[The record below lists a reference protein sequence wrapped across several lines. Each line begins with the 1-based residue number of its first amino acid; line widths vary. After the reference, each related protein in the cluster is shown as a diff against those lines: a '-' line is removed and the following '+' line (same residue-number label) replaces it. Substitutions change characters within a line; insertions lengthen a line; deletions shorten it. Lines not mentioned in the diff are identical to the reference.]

1 MATTQIKDP
10 VHGYVEL
17 PDALVDGV
25 VDTRPFQRLRYVRQ
39 LSATHL
45 VYPGAN
51 HTRFEHSV
59 GVYHLGRTVFE
70 NLREQSY
77 FTQNASTNELAEI
90 QRTLECACLLH
101 DVGHPPFSHLSEGF
115 LDESVLRE
123 RVADV
128 GLVDAFDD
136 AGVGGAPLRSANP
149 HELLGC
155 VLIVETYGDA
165 LRAFDVDPFEVC
177 AYVLGYSLAYERGE
191 PWQYGVGA
199 QLLHSPIDVDRLD
212 YITRDNRMTGAG
224 VLSFDVERMVE
235 AYTAHPEEGLA
246 LSEKALSTIG
256 NYLEGRIALYMWVT
270 QHHKSVYANRL
281 LQALLGEYAKT
292 TGESPVTVDGVLTEE
307 LDDNAVLERL
317 RVAARD
323 APNSTL
329 ASMYER
335 FRGRQFPATCWKH
348 RIALADRIDA
358 DIDAFA
364 AWLTAEEDRLEAL
377 LADALDVPPHEVWID
392 RSYVPAYDPDE
403 LEDIPIAYGGT
414 TRSVGDWGLYGDRAF
429 DVPIPFVFVPHG
441 AKRQA
446 IRLLQ
451 AAFEHENR
459 PDGDRIRR
467 WAGVRTPGDGSEGG
481 AGDGDNADGI
491 DDRAGGDTRSGGS
504 GDGND
509 R

>member
-1 MATTQIKDP
+1 MPTTQIKDP

-17 PDALVDGV
+17 PDPLVDGV

-51 HTRFEHSV
+51 HTRFEHSL

-70 NLREQSY
+70 NLRRQSY
-77 FTQNASTNELAEI
+77 FSRGATTDELEEI

-115 LDESVLRE
+115 LDEGILRE
-123 RVADV
+123 RTVDT
-128 GLVDAFDD
+128 GLVDAFDR
-136 AGVGGAPLRSANP
+136 AGVGGAPLRSASP

-155 VLIVETYGDA
+155 VLIVEEYGDA

-212 YITRDNRMTGAG
+212 YITRDNQMTGAG
-224 VLSFDVERMVE
+224 VLSFDVDRMVE
-235 AYTAHPEEGLA
+235 AYTAHPKEGLA
-246 LSEKALSTIG
+246 LTEKALSTIG

-270 QHHKSVYANRL
+270 QHHKAVYANRL
-281 LQALLGEYAKT
+281 LQELLGEYERV
-292 TGESPVTVDGVLTEE
+292 TGESPVTVDGVLSRE

-317 RVAARD
+317 RLAAREHPD
-323 APNSTL
+323 STL
-329 ASMYER
+329 ASMYDR
-335 FRGRQFPATCWKH
+335 FRGRRFPATCWKH
-348 RIALADRIDA
+348 RIALADRIGGEIEGASEGEGDGNGDDDGA
-358 DIDAFA
+358 RGLDLDDFA
-364 AWLTAEEDRLEAL
+364 AWLTEGDDRLERL
-377 LADALDVPPHEVWID
+377 LADALDVPVHEVWID

-429 DVPIPFVFVPHG
+429 DMPIPFVFVPDG
-441 AKRQA
+441 TKRRA
-446 IRLLQ
+446 IRVLRE
-451 AAFEHENR
+451 AFEREVDER
-459 PDGDRIRR
+459 PT
-467 WAGVRTPGDGSEGG
+467 A
-481 AGDGDNADGI
+481 
-491 DDRAGGDTRSGGS
+491 
-504 GDGND
+504 
-509 R
+509 

>member
-1 MATTQIKDP
+1 MPTTQIKDP

-17 PDALVDGV
+17 PDALVEGV
-25 VDTRPFQRLRYVRQ
+25 VDTRPFQRLRYIRQ

-51 HTRFEHSV
+51 HTRFEHSL

-70 NLREQSY
+70 NLRRQSY
-77 FTQNASTNELAEI
+77 FTRDAAVDELEEI

-115 LDESVLRE
+115 LDETVLRE
-123 RVADV
+123 RVVDT

-136 AGVGGAPLRSANP
+136 AGVGGAPLRSASP

-155 VLIVETYGDA
+155 VLIVEEYGDA

-191 PWQYGVGA
+191 AWQYGVGA

-212 YITRDNRMTGAG
+212 YITRDNYMTGAG
-224 VLSFDVERMVE
+224 VLSFDVDRMVD
-235 AYTAHPEEGLA
+235 AYTAHPKEGLA
-246 LSEKALSTIG
+246 LTEKALSTIG

-281 LQALLGEYAKT
+281 LQAMLGEYEAEV
-292 TGESPVTVDGVLTEE
+292 GESPVTLEGIVDRE
-307 LDDNAVLERL
+307 LDDNGVLERL
-317 RVAARD
+317 RIAAREHPD
-323 APNSTL
+323 STL
-329 ASMYER
+329 ASMYDR
-335 FRGRQFPATCWKH
+335 FRGRRFPETCWKH
-348 RIALADRIDA
+348 RIALADRVGSALGGDGDGDLGGDGGEA
-358 DIDAFA
+358 LDAFT
-364 AWLTAEEDRLEAL
+364 AWLTAEDDRLERL
-377 LADALDVPPHEVWID
+377 LADALDVPVHEVWID

-429 DVPIPFVFVPHG
+429 DVPIPFVFVPDG
-441 AKRQA
+441 TKRRA
-446 IRLLQ
+446 IRVLREAFKREVGE
-451 AAFEHENR
+451 AA
-459 PDGDRIRR
+459 
-467 WAGVRTPGDGSEGG
+467 
-481 AGDGDNADGI
+481 
-491 DDRAGGDTRSGGS
+491 RA
-504 GDGND
+504 
-509 R
+509 

>member
-1 MATTQIKDP
+1 MPTTQIKDP

-17 PDALVDGV
+17 PDPLVDGV

-51 HTRFEHSV
+51 HTRFEHSL

-70 NLREQSY
+70 NLRRQSY
-77 FTQNASTNELAEI
+77 FTRSVTTDELEEI

-101 DVGHPPFSHLSEGF
+101 DVGHPPFSHLSESF
-115 LDESVLRE
+115 LDEGVLRK
-123 RVADV
+123 RIVDT
-128 GLVDAFDD
+128 GLVDAFDR
-136 AGVGGAPLRSANP
+136 AGVGGAPLRSASP

-155 VLIVETYGDA
+155 VLIVEEYGDA

-191 PWQYGVGA
+191 SWQYGVGA

-224 VLSFDVERMVE
+224 VLSFDVDRMVD
-235 AYTAHPEEGLA
+235 AYTAHPEAGLA
-246 LSEKALSTIG
+246 LTEKALSTIG

-270 QHHKSVYANRL
+270 QHHKAVYANRL
-281 LQALLGEYAKT
+281 LQELLGEYERL
-292 TGESPVTVDGVLTEE
+292 TGESPVTVDGVLSRE

-317 RVAARD
+317 RLAAREYPD
-323 APNSTL
+323 STL
-329 ASMYER
+329 ASMYDR
-335 FRGRQFPATCWKH
+335 FRGRRFPATCWKH
-348 RIALADRIDA
+348 RIALADRIGRTLDGDFVGGDDA
-358 DIDAFA
+358 GNDAPDLDDFA
-364 AWLTAEEDRLEAL
+364 AWLTEGDDRLERL
-377 LADALDVPPHEVWID
+377 LADALDVPVHEVWID

-429 DVPIPFVFVPHG
+429 DMPIPFVFVPDG
-441 AKRQA
+441 TKRRA
-446 IRLLQ
+446 IRVLRE
-451 AAFEHENR
+451 AFEREV
-459 PDGDRIRR
+459 GE
-467 WAGVRTPGDGSEGG
+467 RTT
-481 AGDGDNADGI
+481 A
-491 DDRAGGDTRSGGS
+491 
-504 GDGND
+504 
-509 R
+509 

>member
-1 MATTQIKDP
+1 MPTTQIKDP

-51 HTRFEHSV
+51 HTRFEHSL

-70 NLREQSY
+70 NLRRQSY
-77 FTQNASTNELAEI
+77 FARGATTDELEEI

-115 LDESVLRE
+115 LDEGILRE
-123 RVADV
+123 RIVDT
-128 GLVDAFDD
+128 GLVDAFDR

-155 VLIVETYGDA
+155 VLIVEEYGDA
-165 LRAFDVDPFEVC
+165 LRSFDVDPFEVC
-177 AYVLGYSLAYERGE
+177 AYVLGYSLAYERGA

-224 VLSFDVERMVE
+224 VLSFDVDRMVD
-235 AYTAHPEEGLA
+235 AYTAHPEAGLA
-246 LSEKALSTIG
+246 LTEKALSTIG

-270 QHHKSVYANRL
+270 QHHKAVYANRL
-281 LQALLGEYAKT
+281 LQELLGEYET
-292 TGESPVTVDGVLTEE
+292 VVGESPVTVDGVLSRE

-317 RVAARD
+317 RTAARD
-323 APNSTL
+323 HPDSTL
-329 ASMYER
+329 ASMYDR
-335 FRGRQFPATCWKH
+335 FRGRRFPATCWKH
-348 RIALADRIDA
+348 RIALADRIGGDLGGGRGA
-358 DIDAFA
+358 GGDGGDDRDGGGRAPDLDEFT
-364 AWLTAEEDRLEAL
+364 AWLTEGDDRLERL
-377 LADALDVPPHEVWID
+377 LADALDVPVHEVWID

-429 DVPIPFVFVPHG
+429 DVPIPFVFVPDG
-441 AKRQA
+441 TKRRA
-446 IRLLQ
+446 IRVLRE
-451 AAFEHENR
+451 AFEREV
-459 PDGDRIRR
+459 GE
-467 WAGVRTPGDGSEGG
+467 AT
-481 AGDGDNADGI
+481 
-491 DDRAGGDTRSGGS
+491 RA
-504 GDGND
+504 
-509 R
+509 

>member
-1 MATTQIKDP
+1 MPTTQIKDP

-17 PDALVDGV
+17 PDPLVDGV

-51 HTRFEHSV
+51 HTRFEHSL

-70 NLREQSY
+70 NLRRQPY
-77 FTQNASTNELAEI
+77 FTRDATTDELEEI

-115 LDESVLRE
+115 LDEGILRE
-123 RVADV
+123 RIVDT
-128 GLVDAFDD
+128 GLVDAFDR
-136 AGVGGAPLRSANP
+136 AGVGGAPLRSASP

-155 VLIVETYGDA
+155 VLIVEEYGDA

-212 YITRDNRMTGAG
+212 YITRDNQMTGAG
-224 VLSFDVERMVE
+224 VLSFDVDRMVD

-246 LSEKALSTIG
+246 LTEKALSTIG

-270 QHHKSVYANRL
+270 QHHKAVYANRL
-281 LQALLGEYAKT
+281 LQELLGEYERV
-292 TGESPVTVDGVLTEE
+292 TGESPVTVDGVLSRE

-317 RVAARD
+317 RTAAREHPD
-323 APNSTL
+323 STL
-329 ASMYER
+329 ASMYDR
-335 FRGRQFPATCWKH
+335 FRGRRFPATCWKH
-348 RIALADRIDA
+348 RIALADRIGGEIEGASEGGGDDDGA
-358 DIDAFA
+358 RGLDLDDFA
-364 AWLTAEEDRLEAL
+364 AWLTEGDDRLERL
-377 LADALDVPPHEVWID
+377 LADALDVPVHEVWID

-429 DVPIPFVFVPHG
+429 DMPIPFVFVPDG
-441 AKRQA
+441 TKRRA
-446 IRLLQ
+446 IRVLRE
-451 AAFEHENR
+451 AFVREVGER
-459 PDGDRIRR
+459 PT
-467 WAGVRTPGDGSEGG
+467 A
-481 AGDGDNADGI
+481 
-491 DDRAGGDTRSGGS
+491 
-504 GDGND
+504 
-509 R
+509 

>member
-1 MATTQIKDP
+1 MPTTQFKDP

-51 HTRFEHSV
+51 HTRFEHSL

-70 NLREQSY
+70 NLRRQSY
-77 FTQNASTNELAEI
+77 FTRDATTDELEEI

-115 LDESVLRE
+115 LDEGVLRE
-123 RVADV
+123 RTVDV
-128 GLVDAFDD
+128 GLVDAFDR
-136 AGVGGAPLRSANP
+136 AGVGGAPLRSASP

-155 VLIVETYGDA
+155 VLIVEAYGDA

-224 VLSFDVERMVE
+224 VLSFDVDRMVD

-246 LSEKALSTIG
+246 LTEKALSTIG

-270 QHHKSVYANRL
+270 QHHKAVYANRL
-281 LQALLGEYAKT
+281 LQELLGEYEAV
-292 TGESPVTVDGVLTEE
+292 TGESPVTVEGVLSRE

-317 RVAARD
+317 RIAAREHPD
-323 APNSTL
+323 STL
-329 ASMYER
+329 ASMYDR
-335 FRGRQFPATCWKH
+335 FRGRRFPATCWKH
-348 RIALADRIDA
+348 RIAFADRIGGNLGGEGDGERRSDDRGP
-358 DIDAFA
+358 DIDDFA
-364 AWLTAEEDRLEAL
+364 AWLTEGDDRLERL
-377 LADALDVPPHEVWID
+377 LADALDVPVHEVWID

-414 TRSVGDWGLYGDRAF
+414 TRSVGEWGLYGDRAF
-429 DVPIPFVFVPHG
+429 DVPIPFVFVPDG
-441 AKRQA
+441 TKRRA
-446 IRLLQ
+446 ISVLRE
-451 AAFEHENR
+451 AFEREV
-459 PDGDRIRR
+459 GEE
-467 WAGVRTPGDGSEGG
+467 TP
-481 AGDGDNADGI
+481 A
-491 DDRAGGDTRSGGS
+491 
-504 GDGND
+504 
-509 R
+509 

>member
-1 MATTQIKDP
+1 MPTTQIKDP

-17 PDALVDGV
+17 PDALVEGV

-51 HTRFEHSV
+51 HTRFEHSL

-70 NLREQSY
+70 NLRRQSY
-77 FTQNASTNELAEI
+77 FARGATADELEEI

-115 LDESVLRE
+115 LDEGVLRE
-123 RVADV
+123 RVAET
-128 GLVDAFDD
+128 GLVDAFDA

-155 VLIVETYGDA
+155 VIVVEEYGDA
-165 LRAFDVDPFEVC
+165 LRDFDVDPFEVC

-212 YITRDNRMTGAG
+212 YITRDNYMTGAG
-224 VLSFDVERMVE
+224 VLSFDVERMVD

-281 LQALLGEYAKT
+281 LQAMLGEYEAE
-292 TGESPVTVDGVLTEE
+292 TGESPVTVDGILDRE
-307 LDDNAVLERL
+307 LDDNGVLERL
-317 RVAARD
+317 RIAARENPD
-323 APNSTL
+323 STL
-329 ASMYER
+329 ASMYDR
-335 FRGRQFPATCWKH
+335 FRGRRFPATCWKH
-348 RIALADRIDA
+348 RIALADRIGSDLDGGDGGDGGRGEDGENA
-358 DIDAFA
+358 RGGRAPDLDAFT
-364 AWLTAEEDRLEAL
+364 AWLTEGDDRLESL
-377 LADALDVPPHEVWID
+377 LADALDVPTHEVWID

-429 DVPIPFVFVPHG
+429 DVPIPFVFVPDG
-441 AKRQA
+441 TKRRA
-446 IRLLQ
+446 IRVLRE
-451 AAFEHENR
+451 AFEREV
-459 PDGDRIRR
+459 
-467 WAGVRTPGDGSEGG
+467 GVASE
-481 AGDGDNADGI
+481 
-491 DDRAGGDTRSGGS
+491 T
-504 GDGND
+504 
-509 R
+509 

>member
-1 MATTQIKDP
+1 MPTTQIKDP

-51 HTRFEHSV
+51 HTRFEHSL

-70 NLREQSY
+70 NLRRQPY
-77 FTQNASTNELAEI
+77 FTRDATTDELEEI

-101 DVGHPPFSHLSEGF
+101 DVGHPPFSHLSESF
-115 LDESVLRE
+115 LDEGVLRE
-123 RVADV
+123 RVADA
-128 GLVDAFDD
+128 GLVDAFDR
-136 AGVGGAPLRSANP
+136 AGVGGAPLRSASP

-155 VLIVETYGDA
+155 VLIVEEYGGA
-165 LRAFDVDPFEVC
+165 LRSFDVDPFEVC

-212 YITRDNRMTGAG
+212 YITRDNQMTGAG
-224 VLSFDVERMVE
+224 VLSFDVDRMVD
-235 AYTAHPEEGLA
+235 AYTAHPEAGLA
-246 LSEKALSTIG
+246 LTEKALSTIG

-270 QHHKSVYANRL
+270 QHHKAVYANRL
-281 LQALLGEYAKT
+281 LQELLGEYERV
-292 TGESPVTVDGVLTEE
+292 TGESPVTVDGVLSRE

-317 RVAARD
+317 KVAAREHPD
-323 APNSTL
+323 STL
-329 ASMYER
+329 ASMYDR
-335 FRGRQFPATCWKH
+335 FRGRRFPATCWKH
-348 RIALADRIDA
+348 RIALADRIGGDLGDDRDGGGDRDGDA
-358 DIDAFA
+358 GGSGEGRAPDLDDFT
-364 AWLTAEEDRLEAL
+364 AWLTEGDDRLERL
-377 LADALDVPPHEVWID
+377 LADALDVPVHEVWID

-429 DVPIPFVFVPHG
+429 DVPIPFVFVPDG
-441 AKRQA
+441 TKRRA
-446 IRLLQ
+446 IRVLRE
-451 AAFEHENR
+451 AFEREV
-459 PDGDRIRR
+459 GVA
-467 WAGVRTPGDGSEGG
+467 AGT
-481 AGDGDNADGI
+481 
-491 DDRAGGDTRSGGS
+491 
-504 GDGND
+504 
-509 R
+509 

>member
-1 MATTQIKDP
+1 MGTTQIKDP

-51 HTRFEHSV
+51 HTRFEHSL

-70 NLREQSY
+70 NLRRQSY
-77 FTQNASTNELAEI
+77 FTRDATTDEIEEI

-101 DVGHPPFSHLSEGF
+101 DVGHPPFSHLSEEF
-115 LDESVLRE
+115 LDETTLRE
-123 RVADV
+123 RIVDI
-128 GLVDAFDD
+128 GLVNAFDE
-136 AGVGGAPLRSANP
+136 AGVGGEPLRSASP

-155 VLIVETYGDA
+155 VLIVAEYGGA

-191 PWQYGVGA
+191 AWQYRVGA
-199 QLLHSPIDVDRLD
+199 ELLHSPIDVDRLD

-224 VLSFDVERMVE
+224 VLSFDVDRMVD

-246 LSEKALSTIG
+246 LTEKALSTIG

-270 QHHKSVYANRL
+270 QHHKAVYANRL
-281 LQALLGEYAKT
+281 LQAMLGEYAAE
-292 TGESPVTVDGVLTEE
+292 TGENPITVDGVLNRE
-307 LDDNAVLERL
+307 LDDNTVLERL

-323 APNSTL
+323 APDSTL
-329 ASMYER
+329 ASMYDR
-335 FRGRQFPATCWKH
+335 FRGRRFPDTCWKH
-348 RIALADRIDA
+348 QIALADRIGLGENGGDL
-358 DIDAFA
+358 DTFTT
-364 AWLTAEEDRLEAL
+364 WLMAEDDRLEQL
-377 LADALDVPPHEVWID
+377 LAEALDTPVHEVWIA

-429 DVPIPFVFVPHG
+429 DVPIPFVFVPEG
-441 AKRQA
+441 TKQRAIRVLREAFKNETDAKRA
-446 IRLLQ
+446 
-451 AAFEHENR
+451 
-459 PDGDRIRR
+459 
-467 WAGVRTPGDGSEGG
+467 
-481 AGDGDNADGI
+481 
-491 DDRAGGDTRSGGS
+491 
-504 GDGND
+504 
-509 R
+509 

>member
-1 MATTQIKDP
+1 MSTTQIKDP

-25 VDTRPFQRLRYVRQ
+25 LDTRPFQRLRYVRQ

-51 HTRFEHSV
+51 HTRFEHSL

-70 NLREQSY
+70 NLRRQSY
-77 FTQNASTNELAEI
+77 FAQGATTDELEEI

-115 LDESVLRE
+115 LDEGVLRE
-123 RVADV
+123 RVDAA
-128 GLVDAFDD
+128 GLVDAFDR
-136 AGVGGAPLRSANP
+136 AGVGGAPLRSASP

-155 VLIVETYGDA
+155 VLIIEEYGDA
-165 LRAFDVDPFEVC
+165 LRSFDVDPVEVC
-177 AYVLGYSLAYERGE
+177 AYVLGYSLAYERGA

-224 VLSFDVERMVE
+224 VLSFDVDRMVD

-246 LSEKALSTIG
+246 LTEKALSTIG

-270 QHHKSVYANRL
+270 QHHKAVYANRL
-281 LQALLGEYAKT
+281 LQELLGEYERV
-292 TGESPVTVDGVLTEE
+292 TGESPVTVDGVLSRE

-317 RVAARD
+317 RIAAREHPD
-323 APNSTL
+323 STL
-329 ASMYER
+329 ASMYDR
-335 FRGRQFPATCWKH
+335 FRGRRFPATCWKH
-348 RIALADRIDA
+348 RIALADRIGGDLTGEA
-358 DIDAFA
+358 GAGLDAFT
-364 AWLTAEEDRLEAL
+364 AWLTEGDDRLERL
-377 LADALDVPPHEVWID
+377 LADALDVPVHEVWVD

-429 DVPIPFVFVPHG
+429 DVPIPFVFVPDG
-441 AKRQA
+441 TKRRA
-446 IRLLQ
+446 IRVLRE
-451 AAFEHENR
+451 AFEREVEERKH
-459 PDGDRIRR
+459 
-467 WAGVRTPGDGSEGG
+467 A
-481 AGDGDNADGI
+481 
-491 DDRAGGDTRSGGS
+491 
-504 GDGND
+504 
-509 R
+509 

>member
-1 MATTQIKDP
+1 MPTTQIKDP

-17 PDALVDGV
+17 PDALVEGV

-51 HTRFEHSV
+51 HTRFEHSL

-70 NLREQSY
+70 NLRQQSY
-77 FTQNASTNELAEI
+77 FTRDATTDELEEI

-101 DVGHPPFSHLSEGF
+101 DVGHPPFSHLSERF
-115 LDESVLRE
+115 LDEGVLRD
-123 RVADV
+123 RVAEA
-128 GLVDAFDD
+128 GLVDAFDR

-155 VLIVETYGDA
+155 VIVVEEYGDA

-212 YITRDNRMTGAG
+212 YITRDNEMTGAG
-224 VLSFDVERMVE
+224 VLSFDVERMVD

-281 LQALLGEYAKT
+281 LQAMLGEYAAE
-292 TGESPVTVDGVLTEE
+292 TGESPVTVDGILDRE

-317 RVAARD
+317 KLAARERPD
-323 APNSTL
+323 STL
-329 ASMYER
+329 ASMHDR
-335 FRGRQFPATCWKH
+335 FRGRRFPATCWKH
-348 RIALADRIDA
+348 RIALADRVGGDLGG
-358 DIDAFA
+358 DSEKGRGPRLDEFTT
-364 AWLTAEEDRLEAL
+364 WLTANDDRLEAL
-377 LADALDVPPHEVWID
+377 LADALDVPVHEVWID

-429 DVPIPFVFVPHG
+429 DVPIPFVFVPDG
-441 AKRQA
+441 AKRRA
-446 IRLLQ
+446 IRVLRE
-451 AAFEHENR
+451 AFEREV
-459 PDGDRIRR
+459 GEE
-467 WAGVRTPGDGSEGG
+467 TP
-481 AGDGDNADGI
+481 A
-491 DDRAGGDTRSGGS
+491 
-504 GDGND
+504 
-509 R
+509 

>member
-1 MATTQIKDP
+1 MPTTQIKDP

-17 PDALVDGV
+17 PDALVEGV

-51 HTRFEHSV
+51 HTRFEHSL

-70 NLREQSY
+70 NLRRQSY
-77 FTQNASTNELAEI
+77 FARDATTDELEEI

-101 DVGHPPFSHLSEGF
+101 DVGHPPFSHLSEGL
-115 LDESVLRE
+115 LDEGVLRE
-123 RVADV
+123 RVAET
-128 GLVDAFDD
+128 GLVDAFDR

-155 VLIVETYGDA
+155 VIIVEEYGDA

-212 YITRDNRMTGAG
+212 YITRDNEMTGAG
-224 VLSFDVERMVE
+224 VLSFDVERMVD

-281 LQALLGEYAKT
+281 LQAMLGEYAT
-292 TGESPVTVDGVLTEE
+292 ETGESPVTVDGILDHE

-317 RVAARD
+317 KAAARENPD
-323 APNSTL
+323 STL
-329 ASMYER
+329 ASMYDR
-335 FRGRQFPATCWKH
+335 FRGRRFPATCWKH
-348 RIALADRIDA
+348 RIALADRIGSDVA
-358 DIDAFA
+358 GDRDGDEGRAPALDEFT
-364 AWLTAEEDRLEAL
+364 AWLTESDDRLERL
-377 LADALDVPPHEVWID
+377 LADALDVPVHEVWID

-429 DVPIPFVFVPHG
+429 DVPIPFVFVPDG
-441 AKRQA
+441 TKRRA
-446 IRLLQ
+446 IRVLRE
-451 AAFEHENR
+451 AFEREV
-459 PDGDRIRR
+459 
-467 WAGVRTPGDGSEGG
+467 GVASE
-481 AGDGDNADGI
+481 
-491 DDRAGGDTRSGGS
+491 T
-504 GDGND
+504 
-509 R
+509 